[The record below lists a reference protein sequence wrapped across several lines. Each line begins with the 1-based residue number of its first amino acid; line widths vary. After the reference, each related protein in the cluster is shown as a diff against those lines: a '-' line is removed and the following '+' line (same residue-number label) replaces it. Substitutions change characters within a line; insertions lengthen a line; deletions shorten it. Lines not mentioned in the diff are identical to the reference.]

1 MAPKLKRKTRNK
13 LIRKDN
19 NNKLSMQN
27 VKREKLF
34 HELKFSALNTE
45 RNQRFWRETLIR
57 VKMPDVW
64 RKIDV
69 TWQTLEHAIDFKDY
83 SISLLL
89 DSLQE
94 AQNQH
99 RTINGAH
106 VELIDK
112 SLEAHETRL
121 ADVNTLF
128 YGNVK
133 TVLADKISQFEN
145 INYYRNKKEIAL
157 RKINLLVSHR
167 GENASN
173 IARSTAINTEDRRK
187 DYEIIKK
194 KDQIDQQMI
203 TRQYMR
209 IAILFDRIM
218 KFRSKIN
225 SYKKESMIELREITR
240 ESNFFHNIYRETNE
254 RFIFG
259 TYFRYIY
266 LIRNEKTINYLIT
279 SCKKDKHKTT
289 TMSKEYN
296 RGVKHMRGLLIKAE
310 RILGYMQICRK
321 YETQDEKIL
330 PMIDNHP
337 MRLSITD
344 DNDVLP
350 LQTVVKDFQHTINF
364 WRRIGFTQII
374 TTELRGEKNQLI
386 IQANNLR
393 KLVKRCLIDDTVQ
406 LSYTP
411 SKMT

>member
-173 IARSTAINTEDRRK
+173 IARSTAISKINAFMEDGDNEKRIIITQLQKKLENLWTGLRNIFSDYRKNTEDRRK

-259 TYFRYIY
+259 
-266 LIRNEKTINYLIT
+266 
-279 SCKKDKHKTT
+279 CKKDKHKTT

-350 LQTVVKDFQHTINF
+350 LQTVTTQ
-364 WRRIGFTQII
+364 FTPIHI
-374 TTELRGEKNQLI
+374 RMI
-386 IQANNLR
+386 
-393 KLVKRCLIDDTVQ
+393 
-406 LSYTP
+406 
-411 SKMT
+411 